1 MPRNTSG
8 LKASVE
14 SRRARLTFGS
24 KASYSITELESGK
37 YTDAE
42 LRKEYSRLRGI
53 VNKRIDRLEQSEY
66 LTKEGKVPY
75 NLRKEYYP
83 TLKEIDDRS
92 QLIIKLREL
101 ATVVESR
108 RSRIYGLEDI
118 REESVKTLEAKGV
131 SWIREYNWKDFG
143 EFMRDARAM
152 SIGRMFDSDRA
163 VDMFAESVYGGFNA
177 DALRSAFDEWLQM
190 QDAKVN
196 AIPEVKR

>member
-1 MPRNTSG
+1 MARNIQG
-8 LKASVE
+8 LKASVI
-14 SRRARLTFGS
+14 SRRAKLAFGS

-37 YTDAE
+37 YSDAE

-53 VNKRIDRLEQSEY
+53 VNKRIDRLEQSEF
-66 LTKEGKVPY
+66 LTTDGKVPY
-75 NLRKEYYP
+75 NLRKGYYP
-83 TLKEIDDRS
+83 TLKEIGDRS

-108 RSRIYGLEDI
+108 RSTIYGLEAI
-118 REESVKTLEAKGV
+118 REESVKTLERKGI
-131 SWIREYNWKDFG
+131 SWIREYNWEDFG

-163 VDMFAESVYGGFNA
+163 VDMFAESVYGGYNA
-177 DALRSAFDEWLQM
+177 EALRSAFDEWLM
-190 QDAKVN
+190 SQDRQVN

>member
-1 MPRNTSG
+1 MAKNTKG
-8 LKASVE
+8 LKESVVN
-14 SRRARLTFGS
+14 RRAKLAFGS

-53 VNKRIDRLEQSEY
+53 VNKRIDRLEQSDF

-75 NLRKEYYP
+75 NLRKSYYP
-83 TLKEIDDRS
+83 TLKEIGDNS

-108 RSRIYGLEDI
+108 RSTIYGLEDI
-118 REESVKTLEAKGV
+118 REESVKTLERKGV
-131 SWIREYNWKDFG
+131 TWIREYNWKDFG

-163 VDMFAESVYGGFNA
+163 VDMFADSVYGGFNA
-177 DALRSAFDEWLQM
+177 TALRSAFDEWLQT
-190 QDAKVN
+190 QDAQVN
-196 AIPEVKR
+196 MIPEVKR